1 MITFI
6 LASVVWLN
14 LLSAIVVI
22 NPDYHQ
28 NGRHWLT
35 GDKVLI
41 CTVHGLQW
49 VSVAELTHPQ
59 EEHTQAHWQNQCPL
73 LSPLQPLSTNPDQFR
88 QVILTAIVIFAG
100 VRIASRVWAN
110 NKLYTLFGPKQSP
123 PGFSNS

>member
-1 MITFI
+1 M
-6 LASVVWLN
+6 LASVLWLN

-28 NGRHWLT
+28 SNQHWLT

-49 VSVAELTHPQ
+49 ISVSELT
-59 EEHTQAHWQNQCPL
+59 TQQDEPGRAHWQNQCPL
-73 LSPLQPLSTNPDQFR
+73 LSPLQPLSPDLDPFQH
-88 QVILTAIVIFAG
+88 VILIAIAIFAG
-100 VRIASRVWAN
+100 IRVTSRVWAN

-123 PGFSNS
+123 PEFSNF